1 MLRLP
6 PPCLSHHAHAENQ
19 LGAFLPYSSLLPNT
33 KYLSLHHHY
42 FPQTPKSFIL
52 EYLPSSLL
60 GSGSSSLH
68 LKTTLSIPS
77 TQVKAPGTASPFP
90 LGWRAAQPTRRRRPL
105 HGDKIL
111 YELSILAKSRV
122 WKYNVQFTLTGPTP
136 TWAFR
141 SRSRVGRPPCPSWHV
156 SGPLGT
162 TNQFPLDHTGSANY
176 PVTRLCLLNC
186 PRAGTVMESYDRN
199 PFDFE
204 MWCTK
209 NINKAAIPYIKP
221 EFLAENTFLAHGI
234 SSALNTRVFL
244 RLVWLPVQPQRAR
257 RKRKGRKQWGS
268 AAVNKHS
275 HAETGKKDPPGGRTE
290 NYSCA
295 TNATQIHSSWIF

>member
-1 MLRLP
+1 M
-6 PPCLSHHAHAENQ
+6 
-19 LGAFLPYSSLLPNT
+19 
-33 KYLSLHHHY
+33 
-42 FPQTPKSFIL
+42 
-52 EYLPSSLL
+52 
-60 GSGSSSLH
+60 
-68 LKTTLSIPS
+68 
-77 TQVKAPGTASPFP
+77 
-90 LGWRAAQPTRRRRPL
+90 
-105 HGDKIL
+105 
-111 YELSILAKSRV
+111 

-141 SRSRVGRPPCPSWHV
+141 SRSRVGRPPCPSSTCLGR
-156 SGPLGT
+156 SGRQINFLLITLGLQT
-162 TNQFPLDHTGSANY
+162 ILS
-176 PVTRLCLLNC
+176 R
-186 PRAGTVMESYDRN
+186 
-199 PFDFE
+199 DFAFSIALVLE
-204 MWCTK
+204 LSWNLMTEIHSPSKCGARK

-268 AAVNKHS
+268 AAFNKHS